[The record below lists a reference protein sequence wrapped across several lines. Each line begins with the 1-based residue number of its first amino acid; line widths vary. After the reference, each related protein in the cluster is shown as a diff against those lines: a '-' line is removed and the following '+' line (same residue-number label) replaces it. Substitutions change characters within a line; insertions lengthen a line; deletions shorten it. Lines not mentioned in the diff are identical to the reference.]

1 MLNINYTPPVLKL
14 ETDKFKDFILSLKYL
29 YQNQE
34 PEVTT
39 ANLLAYLLTDRCEA
53 YPSKRAMNAQMDHLY
68 GLSLDTK
75 TSALGFSHCLEIRI
89 KTLNP
94 RYTQGDIVTE
104 SLRFLGSCLRFPMIT
119 EDTFNEAKINMTS
132 ALKRIEDHPTYL
144 GLIEAAKAVGQ
155 DQPLGTFSQGNLVTL
170 SNLTLEEVK
179 AFHQRILATQPVVFF
194 SGEPELMAGVDLSS
208 FIQGRLSPQSSAY
221 AFKTASHHASILER
235 EIEQTNLT
243 QLYTTDVLY
252 NDENYIAM
260 RLMVIMLG
268 QLPNSLL
275 FNEIREK
282 RSLCYSINA
291 SSMNFDGIMSI
302 QTGIAFENVEEVRRL
317 IEVQI
322 ARLAEG
328 NFPIKL
334 LTIAQKMMRSS
345 MESIADDR
353 SAYLNF
359 LFQRILTG
367 HELDTSDILKRIKQ
381 VTKPDIQVA
390 AKKLTKV
397 SEIVLK
403 GTR

>member
-29 YQNQE
+29 YPNQE

-53 YPSKRAMNAQMDHLY
+53 YPSKRAMNAQMDRLY

-104 SLRFLGSCLRFPMIT
+104 ALRFFNDCLRFPLIT

-132 ALKRIEDHPTYL
+132 ALKRIEDHPSYL
-144 GLIEAAKAVGQ
+144 GMIEAAKAIGH
-155 DQPLGTFSQGNLVTL
+155 DQPLGTFSQGNLLTL
-170 SNLTLEEVK
+170 SSLTLDDIRR
-179 AFHQRILATQPVVFF
+179 FHQKILETQPIVFF
-194 SGEPELMAGVDLSS
+194 SGDPELVAGVDLST
-208 FIQGRLSPQSSAY
+208 FIHGRLSVQSSAY
-221 AFKTASHHASILER
+221 AFKTTSHHESVLER

-243 QLYTTDVLY
+243 QLYSTDVLY
-252 NDENYIAM
+252 NDENYIVM

-302 QTGIAFENVEEVRRL
+302 QTGIAFENLDEVKRL
-317 IEVQI
+317 IEIQI
-322 ARLAEG
+322 KRLAEG
-328 NFPIKL
+328 RFPLKL

-359 LFQRILTG
+359 LFQRILTD
-367 HELDTSDILKRIKQ
+367 HELDTSDILQRIKQ
-381 VTKPDIQVA
+381 VTKTDIQAA
-390 AKKLTKV
+390 AKNLTKV